1 MKGDTIDAFA
11 PCKQTDD
18 ERPAMNRRP
27 RTPSLAALSLLL
39 AALGGLPIGGAQAQD
54 PPAPIAESGR
64 GFDLKATVPVFTAA
78 GADQDAAVAAAN
90 RALRTEIEALIAAFR
105 AEHQEAVAQGGSQE
119 ADWSL
124 LLESEPP
131 ERSAHYLAVLI
142 TGYDFRG
149 GAHGMPVIEPR
160 VFALTDGRRIPP
172 AGLFRPDA
180 DWLGTLAGRCYA
192 ELKLRDLA
200 GTDEGWLRSGTEP
213 KAENYRLLFPGPA
226 GLRVI
231 FPPYAVAA
239 YVEGTQ
245 EVLIPYRDLAG
256 ILEPALFGKP

>member
-1 MKGDTIDAFA
+1 
-11 PCKQTDD
+11 
-18 ERPAMNRRP
+18 MNPHP
-27 RTPSLAALSLLL
+27 RTPSLAVLSLLL
-39 AALGGLPIGGAQAQD
+39 AALGGLPIGGLQAQD
-54 PPAPIAESGR
+54 RPALITDSGQ
-64 GFDLKATVPVFTAA
+64 GFEVKATVPVFTAA

-90 RALRTEIEALIAAFR
+90 REVRTGIEALIAAFR
-105 AEHQEAVAQGGSQE
+105 AEHQEALAQGGIQG

-124 LLESEPP
+124 LIESEPP
-131 ERSAHYLAVLI
+131 ERAAHYLAVLI

-149 GAHGMPVIEPR
+149 GAHGMPIIEPR

-172 AGLFRPDA
+172 AGLFRPNA
-180 DWLGTLAGRCYA
+180 DWLGVLAGRCYA

-245 EVLIPYRDLAG
+245 EVLIPYRDLAA
-256 ILEPALFGKP
+256 ILEPALFGHP

>member
-11 PCKQTDD
+11 PCKQTHD
-18 ERPAMNRRP
+18 ERPAMNPRP
-27 RTPSLAALSLLL
+27 STPSPAALALLL
-39 AALGGLPIGGAQAQD
+39 AALGGLPSGGAQGQD
-54 PPAPIAESGR
+54 RPAPIEESGQ
-64 GFDLKATVPVFTAA
+64 GFDLKATVPVFSAA

-90 RALRTEIEALIAAFR
+90 AAVRTEIEALVAAFR
-105 AEHQEAVAQGGSQE
+105 TEQREAAAQGGRQD

-124 LLESEPP
+124 LIESEPP

-149 GAHGMPVIEPR
+149 GAHGMPIIEPR

-245 EVLIPYRDLAG
+245 EVLIPYRDLTA
-256 ILEPALFGKP
+256 ILEPALFGAP